1 MITRLVNF
9 LSAPHFE
16 DEEKNRI
23 ARVLYVIVVTL
34 FAASLVIGTVEI
46 IAGEQ
51 TTAPILLVGDVLL
64 LAVLWLTQKGKL
76 QSASMF
82 LLITLI
88 GVTTVLLSIGQGVHD
103 IGVTL
108 YPIVIIVA
116 ALLLDKRNFIIIVA
130 LILLSLAY
138 IVFAEI
144 SGLIVQEAT
153 AITTRPIDFII
164 VGTLLVLAAFAIWL
178 LADDLQQNLR
188 RARENEG
195 KLAQSNLELEKRARE
210 MEFSEAR
217 WRSVIENAPDTILSI
232 TKEGIIVFSNQLGK
246 EGKDE
251 QKGRSIYESLPAE
264 DLESAH
270 RLVEQVFAE
279 GDPITYEALI
289 NDRYHDLRWH
299 SIRLSPVRQQ
309 DGKIVSGILIVTDI
323 HEQKQAREALHASE
337 EALRRSS
344 EYLTALNQIGWA
356 LSTLQDLDGAMKVI
370 LEAIRSRLPLDAFL
384 IALYDLDTNF
394 LWYPLLYDSG
404 RTWDE
409 PGGKLDEESMS
420 AMVIH
425 SGEALLLNRTPEEI
439 EKASQHNR
447 HIGDT
452 SKVSASVIMAPLQIG
467 RRIIGVMAVHSYS
480 PNAYTQDHLTLM
492 NGAAYQVAIAI
503 ENARLYEAAQREL
516 EERKR
521 AEDEVRELNAQL
533 ERRVLQRTV
542 ELEASNRE
550 LESFTYTVS
559 HDLRAP
565 VRGLHGFSQIL
576 LSDFGS
582 ALPEQAR
589 DYLERIEDNARLMGE
604 LIDDLLA
611 FSHLGRQQLKKTSIN
626 AAFIAKQAFAEATA
640 QENKER
646 IQFVLGE
653 LPEVQ
658 ADTVLLKQ
666 VFINLFSNAIKFSRH
681 REKAVIEV
689 GTQETEKGTAI
700 FVRDNGAGFEMQH
713 AGKLFGVFQRL
724 HSYDQFEGTGVGLAI
739 VRRIIERHG
748 GSIWAE
754 GELDKGA
761 TFYFT
766 LGAQVA

>member
-1 MITRLVNF
+1 MFSRLVNF
-9 LSAPHFE
+9 LSVPHFE

-23 ARVLYVIVVTL
+23 ARILYVIVVTL
-34 FAASLVIGTVEI
+34 FVASLVIGMVEV
-46 IAGEQ
+46 IAGTR

-82 LLITLI
+82 LLIILI
-88 GVTTVLLSIGQGVHD
+88 GLTTVLLSIGQGVHD
-103 IGVTL
+103 IGITL

-138 IVFAEI
+138 IVFGEI
-144 SGLIVQEAT
+144 SGLIVPDDT

-178 LADDLQQNLR
+178 LADDLQQSLR

-195 KLAQSNLELEKRARE
+195 KLVQSNLELEKRARE
-210 MEFSEAR
+210 LEFSEAR
-217 WRSVIENAPDTILSI
+217 WRTVIENAPDTIMSI
-232 TKEGIIVFSNQLGK
+232 TENGTIVFSNQLDDN
-246 EGKDE
+246 GKDE
-251 QKGRSIYESLPAE
+251 QKGRSVYESLLPE
-264 DLESAH
+264 DREQAH
-270 RLVEQVFAE
+270 RLVEQVFTA
-279 GDPITYEALI
+279 GNSITYEALI

-299 SIRLSPVRQQ
+299 SIRISPVRQQ
-309 DGKIVSGILIVTDI
+309 DGKIVSSILIVTDI
-323 HEQKQAREALHASE
+323 HEQKQARETLHASE

-344 EYLTALNQIGWA
+344 EHLTALNQIGWA
-356 LSTLQDLDGAMKVI
+356 LSTLQDLDGAMKI
-370 LEAIRSRLPLDAFL
+370 TLDSIKANLPMDVFF
-384 IALYDLDTNF
+384 ICLYDLETNF
-394 LWYPLLYDSG
+394 AWYPLLYDSG
-404 RTWDE
+404 KTWDE
-409 PGGKLDEESMS
+409 PGGKLDEDTL
-420 AMVIH
+420 AAQVIH
-425 SGEALLLNRTPEEI
+425 SGEPMLLNRTTDEI
-439 EKASQHNR
+439 AIAQNKK

-452 SKVSASVIMAPLQIG
+452 SKASASIIMAPLQIG
-467 RRIIGVMAVHSYS
+467 PRIIGVISVHSYS
-480 PNAYTQDHLTLM
+480 PNAYTRDHLTLLS
-492 NGAAYQVAIAI
+492 GAANQVAIAI

-576 LSDFGS
+576 LSDFAD

-589 DYLERIEDNARLMGE
+589 EYLKRIEDNARLMGE
-604 LIDDLLA
+604 LIDDLLT
-611 FSHLGRQQLKKTSIN
+611 FSHLGRQQPKKASLNTASV
-626 AAFIAKQAFAEATA
+626 AKQAFAEATA

-646 IQFVLGE
+646 IKFVIGE
-653 LPEVQ
+653 LPDVQ
-658 ADTVLLKQ
+658 ADAVLLKQ

-689 GTQETEKGTAI
+689 GIQKTGKGTVV

-724 HSYDQFEGTGVGLAI
+724 HSYEEFEGTGVGLAI
-739 VRRIIERHG
+739 VRRIVERHG
-748 GSIWAE
+748 GSVWAE
-754 GELDKGA
+754 SELDKGA

-766 LGAQVA
+766 LGA

>member
-1 MITRLVNF
+1 L
-9 LSAPHFE
+9 
-16 DEEKNRI
+16 
-23 ARVLYVIVVTL
+23 
-34 FAASLVIGTVEI
+34 I
-46 IAGEQ
+46 I
-51 TTAPILLVGDVLL
+51 
-64 LAVLWLTQKGKL
+64 
-76 QSASMF
+76 
-82 LLITLI
+82 LI

-103 IGVTL
+103 IGITL

-138 IVFAEI
+138 IVFGEV
-144 SGLIVQEAT
+144 SGLIVPDDT

-178 LADDLQQNLR
+178 LADDLQQSLR

-195 KLAQSNLELEKRARE
+195 KLVQSNLELEKRARE
-210 MEFSEAR
+210 LEFSEAR
-217 WRSVIENAPDTILSI
+217 WRTVIENAPDTIMSI
-232 TKEGIIVFSNQLGK
+232 TENGTIVFSNQLDDN
-246 EGKDE
+246 GKDE
-251 QKGRSIYESLPAE
+251 QKGRSVYESLLPE
-264 DLESAH
+264 DREQAQ
-270 RLVEQVFAE
+270 RLVEQVFTA
-279 GDPITYEALI
+279 GNSITYEALI
-289 NDRYHDLRWH
+289 NNRYHDLRWH
-299 SIRLSPVRQQ
+299 SIRISPVRQQ
-309 DGKIVSGILIVTDI
+309 DGKIVSSILIVTDI
-323 HEQKQAREALHASE
+323 HEQKQARETLHASE

-344 EYLTALNQIGWA
+344 EHLTALNQIGWA
-356 LSTLQDLDGAMKVI
+356 LSTLQDLDGALKVTFD
-370 LEAIRSRLPLDAFL
+370 AIKANLPLDVFF
-384 IALYDLDTNF
+384 INLYDVDNNF
-394 LWYPLLYDSG
+394 VWFPFLYDS
-404 RTWDE
+404 RKTWEE
-409 PGGKLDEESMS
+409 PGGKLGEGTLT
-420 AMVIH
+420 AQVIR
-425 SGEALLLNRTPEEI
+425 SGNAILKNRSPEEI
-439 EKASQHNR
+439 SATSLDDDN
-447 HIGDT
+447 IVGDK
-452 SKVSASVIMAPLQIG
+452 SKVSASIVMAPLQIG
-467 RRIIGVMAVHSYS
+467 SRIIGVISVQSYS
-480 PNAYTQDHLTLM
+480 QEAYTQDHLNLLS
-492 NGAAYQVAIAI
+492 GIASQVAIAI

-576 LSDFGS
+576 LSDFAG

-589 DYLERIEDNARLMGE
+589 EYLKRIEDNARLMGE
-604 LIDDLLA
+604 LIDDLLT
-611 FSHLGRQQLKKTSIN
+611 FSHLGRQQLKKTTLNTASV
-626 AAFIAKQAFAEATA
+626 AKQAFAEATA

-658 ADTVLLKQ
+658 ADAALLKQ
-666 VFINLFSNAIKFSRH
+666 VFINLFSNAIKFSKH
-681 REKAVIEV
+681 REQAVIEV
-689 GTQETEKGTAI
+689 GIQKTRKGSAV

-724 HSYDQFEGTGVGLAI
+724 HSYDEFEGTGVGLAI
-739 VRRIIERHG
+739 VRRIVERHG
-748 GSIWAE
+748 GSVWAE

-766 LGAQVA
+766 LGA

>member
-34 FAASLVIGTVEI
+34 FVASLVVGTVEI
-46 IAGEQ
+46 IAGTQ
-51 TTAPILLVGDVLL
+51 TTAPVLLVGDVLL

-82 LLITLI
+82 LLIILI

-103 IGVTL
+103 IGITL

-116 ALLLDKRNFIIIVA
+116 ALLVDKRNFIIIVA

-138 IVFAEI
+138 IVFGEI

-178 LADDLQQNLR
+178 LADDLQQSLR

-195 KLAQSNLELEKRARE
+195 KLAQSNLELEKRAQE

-232 TKEGIIVFSNQLGK
+232 TEDGTIVFSNQLDE
-246 EGKDE
+246 EGNDE

-264 DLESAH
+264 DFESAH
-270 RLVEQVFAE
+270 RLVEQVFAA
-279 GDPITYEALI
+279 GDPVTYEALI

-356 LSTLQDLDGAMKVI
+356 LSTLQNLDGALNVT
-370 LEAIRSRLPLDAFL
+370 LEAIKANLSLDVFY
-384 IALYDLDTNF
+384 ICLYDLDTNF
-394 LWYPLLYDSG
+394 VWYPLLYDSG
-404 RTWDE
+404 KKWDE
-409 PGGKLDEESMS
+409 PGVKLDEDTLV
-420 AMVIH
+420 AKVIR
-425 SGEALLLNRTPEEI
+425 SGEPILLNRTEDEVAFAARA
-439 EKASQHNR
+439 KKQL
-447 HIGDT
+447 GDT
-452 SKVSASVIMAPLQIG
+452 SKASVSIIAAPLQIG
-467 RRIIGVMAVHSYS
+467 RRIIGVMSVHSYS
-480 PNAYTQDHLTLM
+480 LNAYTQDHLTLL

-503 ENARLYEAAQREL
+503 ENARLYDAAQREL

-576 LSDFGS
+576 LSDFAS

-589 DYLERIEDNARLMGE
+589 DYLKRIEDNARLMGD

-611 FSHLGRQQLKKTSIN
+611 FSHLGKQQLKKTSLN
-626 AAFIAKQAFAEATA
+626 AAFIAKQAFEEATA

-646 IQFVLGE
+646 IQFVIGE

-748 GSIWAE
+748 GRVWAE

-766 LGAQVA
+766 LGA